1 MLNFMLK
8 TKNLYKIILIAIVIQ
23 SCCECLEEGD
33 PPKQFCSPREATIT
47 KFDPSLIQNV
57 FPDQNGNDSIVYYP
71 TDAYSI
77 HGFEFPKS
85 KSSSGNLPIDNNRY
99 SSEEGRD
106 KVSIAQTSLPKNVF
120 SNFPLY
126 LAVLSTLPANSDIN
140 GDFIVTDVDLT
151 NPLDP
156 VAYLRF
162 KGWLDFVDE
171 GILSESSQ
179 DFCDF
184 YENTFDKDN
193 NTLVKY
199 GKDITTILGT
209 NRSIKRNSNANIISL
224 IDSRGNILIEDISN
238 PTNRLTGGT
247 YTYNEI
253 ELWSLLSASLSSN
266 GINDIFNTQIMNKL
280 QADAMAEEIIDI
292 EVHIGDYFYYQSAK
306 GINYLLQFQNIA
318 ERNINGIKRRVSFM
332 FTEV

>member
-1 MLNFMLK
+1 MLK
-8 TKNLYKIILIAIVIQ
+8 IQKIFYLFLITIIIQ
-23 SCCECLEEGD
+23 SCCDCLEEGV

-47 KFDPSLIQNV
+47 KFDPTLIQNV
-57 FPDQNGNDSIVYYP
+57 YPDQDGNDSIVYYP

-99 SSEEGRD
+99 SSENGID
-106 KVSIAQTSLPKNVF
+106 KVSIAQTSLPKNTF
-120 SNFPLY
+120 SKFPLY

-151 NPLDP
+151 DPLDP
-156 VAYLRF
+156 IAYIRF

-171 GILSESSQ
+171 GIFSESSQ

-184 YENTFDKDN
+184 YENTFNKDN
-193 NTLVKY
+193 TQLQTY
-199 GKDITTILGT
+199 GKGITSFSGAV
-209 NRSIKRNSNANIISL
+209 RSISKSSNANTISL
-224 IDSRGNILIEDISN
+224 VDTRGNILIEDISN
-238 PTNRLTGGT
+238 PTNRLTGGG
-247 YTYNEI
+247 YTLNEI
-253 ELWSLLSASLSSN
+253 ELWNQISASLSSN
-266 GINDIFNTQIMNKL
+266 GINDIFNTKIMDDL

-306 GINYLLQFQNIA
+306 GTNYLLQIQNIA

>member
-1 MLNFMLK
+1 MLK
-8 TKNLYKIILIAIVIQ
+8 IQKIFYLFLITLFIQ
-23 SCCECLEEGD
+23 SCCDCLEEGN

-47 KFDPSLIQNV
+47 KFDPTLIQNV

-85 KSSSGNLPIDNNRY
+85 KSSSGNLPIDNSRY
-99 SSEEGRD
+99 SAEDGRD
-106 KVSIAQTSLPKNVF
+106 RVAIAKAALPDKVFNAY
-120 SNFPLY
+120 PLY
-126 LAVLSTLPANSDIN
+126 LAVLSDLPVNKDIN
-140 GDFIVTDVDLT
+140 GDFIVTEVDLT

-156 VAYLRF
+156 IAYLRF

-184 YENTFDKDN
+184 YENTFNKDN
-193 NTLVKY
+193 TQLQKY
-199 GKDITTILGT
+199 GKGITSFSGAA
-209 NRSIKRNSNANIISL
+209 RSISKSSNANTISL
-224 IDSRGNILIEDISN
+224 VDARGNILIEDISN
-238 PTNRLTGGT
+238 PTNRLTGGG
-247 YTYNEI
+247 YTLNEI
-253 ELWSLLSASLSSN
+253 ELWNQISASLSSN
-266 GINDIFNTQIMNKL
+266 GINDLFNTKLMDDL
-280 QADAMAEEIIDI
+280 QAEAMAEEIIDI